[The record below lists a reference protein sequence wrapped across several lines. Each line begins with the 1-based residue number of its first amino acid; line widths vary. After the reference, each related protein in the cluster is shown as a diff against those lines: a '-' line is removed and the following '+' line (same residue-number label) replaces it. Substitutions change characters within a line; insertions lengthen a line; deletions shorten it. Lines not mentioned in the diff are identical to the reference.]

1 MSIKIETLLSSGRKA
16 QIESLVSLCLKASPA
31 PLSVPADGDVY
42 FFMEKPSTSGHGSA
56 ELWGLLALYETEE
69 HLWECS
75 AFTRPDKQQTGIFS
89 ALLDAAENTYPDDQF
104 SFPVPDSKECL
115 PALKTL
121 EAIGAELWYQEHL
134 MTLESDSP
142 AWNTLLAMPDN
153 HLLSLSKEPYDLAE
167 EGDSQLIQ
175 AFSEG
180 LPIASCALTITC
192 QNGRT
197 SCCIHHVF
205 VPESLRN
212 KGYGTLFL
220 KSLLPQLKQQGISRF
235 LLQVSGSN
243 LPAIALYKKTG
254 FRITETLSY
263 YLY

>member
-1 MSIKIETLLSSGRKA
+1 MSIKIETALSSARKS
-16 QIESLVSLCLKASPA
+16 QLETLVSLCLEAFPA
-31 PLSVPADGDVY
+31 PLSVPTDGDVY
-42 FFMEKPSTSGHGSA
+42 FFMEEPSALGNGST
-56 ELWGLLALYETEE
+56 ELLGLLALYESEE
-69 HLWECS
+69 HVWECS

-89 ALLDAAENTYPDDQF
+89 ALLDAAENAYPDDQF
-104 SFPVPDSKECL
+104 SFPVPDSKECR

-134 MTLESDSP
+134 MTLESDNP
-142 AWNTLLAMPDN
+142 AWST
-153 HLLSLSKEPYDLAE
+153 LLSLPDKYPLSLSREPYDLAE

-180 LPIASCALTITC
+180 LPVASCALTITR

-197 SCCIHHVF
+197 SCCIHHVL

-212 KGYGTLFL
+212 NGYGTLFL
-220 KSLLPQLKQQGISRF
+220 KALLPQLKQQGISRF

>member
-1 MSIKIETLLSSGRKA
+1 MSIKIETVLSSARKS
-16 QIESLVSLCLKASPA
+16 QIESLVFLCLKASPA

-42 FFMEKPSTSGHGSA
+42 FFMEEPSALGNGST
-56 ELWGLLALYETEE
+56 ELLGLLALYETEE
-69 HLWECS
+69 HVWECS
-75 AFTRPDKQQTGIFS
+75 AFTRPDKRQTGIFS
-89 ALLDAAENTYPDDQF
+89 ALLDAAEKAYPEDQF

-121 EAIGAELWYQEHL
+121 EALGAELWYQEHL
-134 MTLESDSP
+134 MALDADNP
-142 AWNTLLAMPDN
+142 AWNTLFTKPDGIS
-153 HLLSLSKEPYDLAE
+153 LSLSITPSEQTE
-167 EGDSQLIQ
+167 EENSQLVQ

-180 LPIASCALTITC
+180 PLVASCSLSIEQHNALKTC
-192 QNGRT
+192 
-197 SCCIHHVF
+197 CLHHVF
-205 VPESLRN
+205 VPEPLRN
-212 KGYGTLFL
+212 RGYGTLFL
-220 KSLLPQLKQQGISRF
+220 KALLPLLKQQGVSRF